1 MNILRNNMQM
11 QNLSPQLMQSIQQ
24 VKQMRNMCN
33 GDINGLIQQMVN
45 ANPQLSQVL
54 QMTKN
59 QSAETIVRN
68 LCQQKGI
75 DVNALMNALK

>member
-24 VKQMRNMCN
+24 IKQMRNMCN
-33 GDINGLIQQMVN
+33 GDINWLIQQMVN